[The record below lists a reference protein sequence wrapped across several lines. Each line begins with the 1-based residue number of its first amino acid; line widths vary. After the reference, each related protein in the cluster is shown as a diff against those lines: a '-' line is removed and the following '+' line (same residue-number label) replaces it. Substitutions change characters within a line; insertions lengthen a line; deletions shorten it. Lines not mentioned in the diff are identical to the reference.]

1 MVTSQVESLLSES
14 GESTAV
20 VPEAPATLDLTVSEH
35 EGETVITAA
44 GELDVNTAPEL
55 REQLARLI
63 TGGANHVAIDLAS
76 VSFVDSTALSVLVS
90 ALKRLRQADGD
101 LQLASPT
108 PSVRRV
114 FEITGLTRLFTI
126 R

>member
-1 MVTSQVESLLSES
+1 MSD
-14 GESTAV
+14 
-20 VPEAPATLDLTVSEH
+20 APITLELTVSELD
-35 EGETVITAA
+35 GDTVVRAA

-63 TGGANHVAIDLAS
+63 AEDARQIVIDLTE

-90 ALKRLRQADGD
+90 ALKRLRQFDGD
-101 LQLASPT
+101 LELASPN

>member
-1 MVTSQVESLLSES
+1 
-14 GESTAV
+14 
-20 VPEAPATLDLTVSEH
+20 VPEAPATLELTISEH
-35 EGETVITAA
+35 DGETVLSAA

-55 REQLARLI
+55 REQLARLVND
-63 TGGANHVAIDLAS
+63 GARQIVVDLAD

-90 ALKRLRQADGD
+90 ALKRLRQSDGD
-101 LQLASPT
+101 LALASPT

>member
-1 MVTSQVESLLSES
+1 MSDLGSEV
-14 GESTAV
+14 A
-20 VPEAPATLDLTVSEH
+20 EAPTLELTVSEKN
-35 EGETVITAA
+35 GETVLRAA

-55 REQLARLI
+55 REQLARL
-63 TGGANHVAIDLAS
+63 ANDGVRQIVVDLAD

-101 LQLASPT
+101 LTLASPT

-114 FEITGLTRLFTI
+114 FEITGLTRLFAI

>member
-1 MVTSQVESLLSES
+1 MELTISE
-14 GESTAV
+14 GES
-20 VPEAPATLDLTVSEH
+20 
-35 EGETVITAA
+35 ETVVRAA

-55 REQLARLI
+55 REQLAHLANEGTALI
-63 TGGANHVAIDLAS
+63 VVDLTD
-76 VSFVDSTALSVLVS
+76 VSFIDSTALSVLVS
-90 ALKRLRQADGD
+90 ALKRLRQADGN
-101 LQLASPT
+101 LELASPN

>member
-1 MVTSQVESLLSES
+1 VSD
-14 GESTAV
+14 
-20 VPEAPATLDLTVSEH
+20 APITLELTVSELD
-35 EGETVITAA
+35 GDTVVRAA

-63 TGGANHVAIDLAS
+63 AEDARQIVIDLTE

-101 LQLASPT
+101 LELASPN

>member
-1 MVTSQVESLLSES
+1 VTDL
-14 GESTAV
+14 
-20 VPEAPATLDLTVSEH
+20 PATLELKVSEH
-35 EGETVITAA
+35 EGETVLSAA

-55 REQLARLI
+55 REHLSRLI
-63 TGGANHVAIDLAS
+63 NGGARQIAVDLAE

-90 ALKRLRQADGD
+90 ALKRLRQSDGD
-101 LQLASPT
+101 LTLASPN

>member
-1 MVTSQVESLLSES
+1 V
-14 GESTAV
+14 AD
-20 VPEAPATLDLTVSEH
+20 APATLELSVSDEG
-35 EGETVITAA
+35 GETVVAVT
-44 GELDVNTAPEL
+44 GELDVTTAPEL
-55 REQLARLI
+55 RERLTALIGAGSTTILLDLARV
-63 TGGANHVAIDLAS
+63 T
-76 VSFVDSTALSVLVS
+76 FVDSTALSVLVA

-101 LQLASPT
+101 LQLSSPL

>member
-1 MVTSQVESLLSES
+1 M
-14 GESTAV
+14 AD
-20 VPEAPATLDLTVSEH
+20 APATLELSVSDEG
-35 EGETVITAA
+35 GETVVAA
-44 GELDVNTAPEL
+44 TGELDVTTAPEL
-55 REQLARLI
+55 RERLTALI
-63 TGGANHVAIDLAS
+63 GAGSTTILLDLAG
-76 VSFVDSTALSVLVS
+76 VTFVDSTALSVLVA

-101 LQLASPT
+101 LQLSSPL

>member
-1 MVTSQVESLLSES
+1 VTDL
-14 GESTAV
+14 
-20 VPEAPATLDLTVSEH
+20 PATLELKVSER
-35 EGETVITAA
+35 EGKTVLSAV

-55 REQLARLI
+55 REHLSRLI
-63 TGGANHVAIDLAS
+63 NGGAHQIAVDLAE

-90 ALKRLRQADGD
+90 ALKRIRQADGD
-101 LQLASPT
+101 LTLASPN

>member
-1 MVTSQVESLLSES
+1 M
-14 GESTAV
+14 AD
-20 VPEAPATLDLTVSEH
+20 APATLELSVSDEG
-35 EGETVITAA
+35 GETVVAVT
-44 GELDVNTAPEL
+44 GELDVTTAPEL
-55 REQLARLI
+55 RERLTALI
-63 TGGANHVAIDLAS
+63 GAGSTTILLDLAG
-76 VSFVDSTALSVLVS
+76 VTFVDSTALSVLVA

-101 LQLASPT
+101 LQLSSPL

>member
-1 MVTSQVESLLSES
+1 V
-14 GESTAV
+14 AD
-20 VPEAPATLDLTVSEH
+20 APATLELKVTERD
-35 EGETVITAA
+35 GETVVSAA
-44 GELDVNTAPEL
+44 GELDVNTAPDL

-63 TGGANHVAIDLAS
+63 ADGTRHIVVDLAD

-90 ALKRLRQADGD
+90 ALKRLRQASGD
-101 LQLASPT
+101 LELASPN

>member
-1 MVTSQVESLLSES
+1 MRIWGSYV
-14 GESTAV
+14 AD
-20 VPEAPATLDLTVSEH
+20 APATLELTVSEH
-35 EGETVITAA
+35 EGETVVRAA

-55 REQLARLI
+55 REQLTRLI
-63 TGGANHVAIDLAS
+63 GEDSRRIVVDLS
-76 VSFVDSTALSVLVS
+76 EVSFVDSTALSVLVS

-101 LQLASPT
+101 LELAAPN

>member
-1 MVTSQVESLLSES
+1 MTD
-14 GESTAV
+14 
-20 VPEAPATLDLTVSEH
+20 APATLELSVSDGD
-35 EGETVITAA
+35 GETVVAAA

-55 REQLARLI
+55 RERLS
-63 TGGANHVAIDLAS
+63 GLMNAGATSILLELSGVT
-76 VSFVDSTALSVLVS
+76 FVDSTGLSVLVS

-101 LQLASPT
+101 LQLSSPS

>member
-1 MVTSQVESLLSES
+1 MSDLGSEL
-14 GESTAV
+14 
-20 VPEAPATLDLTVSEH
+20 PDATLELTVSEH
-35 EGETVITAA
+35 EGDTVLRAA

-63 TGGANHVAIDLAS
+63 NDGVRRIVVDLTD

-101 LQLASPT
+101 LALASPN

-114 FEITGLTRLFTI
+114 FEITGLTRLFPI

>member
-1 MVTSQVESLLSES
+1 VSDAS
-14 GESTAV
+14 
-20 VPEAPATLDLTVSEH
+20 ATLELTVSQGD
-35 EGETVITAA
+35 GETVITAA

-63 TGGANHVAIDLAS
+63 TEGASHVAIDLGS
-76 VSFVDSTALSVLVS
+76 VTFVDSTALSVLVS

>member
-1 MVTSQVESLLSES
+1 M
-14 GESTAV
+14 A
-20 VPEAPATLDLTVSEH
+20 EAPATLELIVSEH
-35 EGETVITAA
+35 DGETVVRAA

-55 REQLARLI
+55 REQLARLVSE
-63 TGGANHVAIDLAS
+63 GARRIVVDLTD

-101 LQLASPT
+101 LELASPN

-114 FEITGLTRLFTI
+114 FEITGLTRLFII

>member
-1 MVTSQVESLLSES
+1 MADAP
-14 GESTAV
+14 TA
-20 VPEAPATLDLTVSEH
+20 LDLSVSDED
-35 EGETVITAA
+35 GETVVAA
-44 GELDVNTAPEL
+44 RGELDVNTAPEL
-55 REQLARLI
+55 RERLSGLI
-63 TGGANHVAIDLAS
+63 GAGAKTVLVELSGVTFI
-76 VSFVDSTALSVLVS
+76 DSTALSVLVS

-101 LQLASPT
+101 LELSSPS

>member
-1 MVTSQVESLLSES
+1 M
-14 GESTAV
+14 AD
-20 VPEAPATLDLTVSEH
+20 APPTLELTVSTQDD
-35 EGETVITAA
+35 ETVLRAA

-63 TGGANHVAIDLAS
+63 NDGVQRIAVDLAE

-90 ALKRLRQADGD
+90 ALKRLRQNNGD
-101 LQLASPT
+101 LELASPT

>member
-1 MVTSQVESLLSES
+1 MADAPTTLELTLSQR
-14 GESTAV
+14 
-20 VPEAPATLDLTVSEH
+20 D
-35 EGETVITAA
+35 GETVVSAA

-55 REQLARLI
+55 REQLARL
-63 TGGANHVAIDLAS
+63 AADDVRRVVVDLTD

-101 LQLASPT
+101 LELASPS

>member
-1 MVTSQVESLLSES
+1 V
-14 GESTAV
+14 AD
-20 VPEAPATLDLTVSEH
+20 APATLELTVSEH
-35 EGETVITAA
+35 EGETVVRAA

-55 REQLARLI
+55 REQLTRLI
-63 TGGANHVAIDLAS
+63 GEDSRRIVVDLS
-76 VSFVDSTALSVLVS
+76 EVSFVDSTALSVLVS

-101 LQLASPT
+101 LELAAPN

>member
-1 MVTSQVESLLSES
+1 MSDLSDLGTKVS
-14 GESTAV
+14 D
-20 VPEAPATLDLTVSEH
+20 APTTLELTISEH
-35 EGETVITAA
+35 DDETVVRAA

-63 TGGANHVAIDLAS
+63 AEHTSRIVVDLTE

-90 ALKRLRQADGD
+90 ALKRLRHADGD
-101 LQLASPT
+101 LELASPN

>member
-1 MVTSQVESLLSES
+1 VTDV
-14 GESTAV
+14 
-20 VPEAPATLDLTVSEH
+20 PATLELTVSEAD
-35 EGETVITAA
+35 GETVLTAA

-55 REQLARLI
+55 RERLAGLI
-63 TGGANHVAIDLAS
+63 NAGALRISIDLAAIR
-76 VSFVDSTALSVLVS
+76 FIDSTALSVLVS
-90 ALKRLRQADGD
+90 ALKRLRQVDGD
-101 LQLASPT
+101 LQLVSPI

>member
-1 MVTSQVESLLSES
+1 MSVLSDLGSEVS
-14 GESTAV
+14 D
-20 VPEAPATLDLTVSEH
+20 APTTLELTVSEH
-35 EGETVITAA
+35 DGETVVRAA

-63 TGGANHVAIDLAS
+63 AADTSLIVVDLTD

-101 LQLASPT
+101 LELASPN

>member
-1 MVTSQVESLLSES
+1 VSD
-14 GESTAV
+14 
-20 VPEAPATLDLTVSEH
+20 APTTLELTVAEQD
-35 EGETVITAA
+35 GETVVRAA

-63 TGGANHVAIDLAS
+63 ADDVRKIVVDLTE

-90 ALKRLRQADGD
+90 ALKRLRQSEGD
-101 LQLASPT
+101 LELASPN

>member
-1 MVTSQVESLLSES
+1 V
-14 GESTAV
+14 A
-20 VPEAPATLDLTVSEH
+20 EAPATLELKVAEH
-35 EGETVITAA
+35 DGETVVSAA
-44 GELDVNTAPEL
+44 GELDVNTAPDL

-63 TGGANHVAIDLAS
+63 ADGTRLVVVDLS
-76 VSFVDSTALSVLVS
+76 EVSFVDSTALSVLVS
-90 ALKRLRQADGD
+90 ALKRLRQANGD
-101 LQLASPT
+101 LELASPN